1 MAPQVC
7 VEDGRVYECAALVRF
22 WRFRPLADFYGGP
35 ELASAS
41 MRPAH
46 AVRERIARWLVD
58 HDAPT
63 DHGRGECGGSS
74 GYSSLHEL
82 DEMAREIEPGPKSN
96 LSLSL
101 P

>member
-63 DHGRGECGGSS
+63 DLGRGECGGSS
-74 GYSSLHEL
+74 GYSSQHEL
-82 DEMAREIEPGPKSN
+82 DEMPHEIDARSSLA
-96 LSLSL
+96 LSLTSA
-101 P
+101 